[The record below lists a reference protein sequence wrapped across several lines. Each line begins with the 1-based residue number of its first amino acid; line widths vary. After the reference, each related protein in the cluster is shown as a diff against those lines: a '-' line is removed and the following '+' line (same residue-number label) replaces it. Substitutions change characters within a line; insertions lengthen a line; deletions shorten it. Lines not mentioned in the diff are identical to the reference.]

1 MAADIRLVGMLKFH
15 LLILIWIPTSMGFF
29 AYDFTFTE
37 TPQFSVALPGDS
49 VYFSCKTNLP
59 NNQENL
65 SWWHN
70 GKSIQGTSKAKG
82 HLTFKVS
89 TEPEVFSQQIGK
101 YQCLA
106 GPRNTTFRLA
116 SEDAELSIAYLED
129 FSVAKDE
136 IIEIFEGNDIVIP
149 CQVPKSVPLPFIQFE
164 RNASYFLKNSSLLA
178 YLFCLF

>member
-1 MAADIRLVGMLKFH
+1 MAADIRLVGVLLKFH
-15 LLILIWIPTSMGFF
+15 LLLLLLILMWIPTSILGF
-29 AYDFTFTE
+29 ASYDFTFTE

-65 SWWHN
+65 TWWHN
-70 GKSIQGTSKAKG
+70 GKPIQGATSNKASKG

-89 TEPEVFSQQIGK
+89 TDPEVFSKQIGK

-129 FSVAKDE
+129 FSVAKHAYE

-164 RNASYFLKNSSLLA
+164 RNVSYF
-178 YLFCLF
+178 